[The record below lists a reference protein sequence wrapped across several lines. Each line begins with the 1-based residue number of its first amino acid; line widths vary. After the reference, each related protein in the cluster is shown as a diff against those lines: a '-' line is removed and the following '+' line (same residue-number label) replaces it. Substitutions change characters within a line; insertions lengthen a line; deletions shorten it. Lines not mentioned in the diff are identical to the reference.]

1 LKNVNYTA
9 SQIESTNPDGRING
23 GLKRGLNGGLNET
36 QQKIIDLIL
45 DNPLI
50 TTQAI
55 ADALSLTRRKVDYHI
70 SQLKKS
76 GLVEREGAKKN
87 GQWIVKTEN

>member
-1 LKNVNYTA
+1 MHYTKNQT
-9 SQIESTNPDGRING
+9 SKHDSKGELNG

-36 QQKIIDLIL
+36 QQNIIVLISV
-45 DNPLI
+45 NSLI

-55 ADALSLTRRKVDYHI
+55 ADSLNLTRRKVDYHI
-70 SQLKKS
+70 SQLKKA

-87 GQWIVKTEN
+87 GRWIVKSEKAD